1 MGVKY
6 VNISRVDVFWNY
18 CATFFKIASSI
29 LLFPLILR
37 TLPSEEVGVWA
48 IFTSISSLVFLL
60 DFGFHA
66 TFVRN
71 VSYVFGGAQSLI
83 KEGIPTEDNNSK
95 GINYTLLKE
104 IIVSMKWFYTRASF
118 LLLFLLLTL
127 GTIYFSYVL
136 KGFLGSKSNIYL
148 AWVLFCGINTYNL
161 YTLYFDSLLEGRGL
175 IRTSK
180 KIIIIGNVGYLISAA
195 ILVLNGYGL
204 ISIIVSQLLSI
215 LIIRFLS
222 YRAFFTNDLNLELK
236 KIPKVTHKDI
246 IKIISPNAFKYG
258 ITSLGGFM
266 IQKSSIFIGSIFL
279 PLVFIASFGI
289 TKQIVDIIVAIANIT
304 LATYLPK
311 IASLRIKNDL
321 KEVKSI
327 YIKGI
332 LLSNIIFSFSALF
345 LIFFGNFFLSMISSK
360 TQLVSDNV
368 LLAISFSS
376 LIGLNS
382 GISGAVISTKNEIPF
397 MKPSIYSGIATVL
410 LLFFFFKF
418 TNLGLVGMA
427 LAPGIVDLCYQG
439 WKWPYVVIKEFK
451 ITILDVKIVLYDC
464 FKLKK
469 NR

>member
-104 IIVSMKWFYTRASF
+104 IIVAMKWFYTRASF

-222 YRAFFTNDLNLELK
+222 YRAFFTNDLNL
-236 KIPKVTHKDI
+236 
-246 IKIISPNAFKYG
+246 
-258 ITSLGGFM
+258 
-266 IQKSSIFIGSIFL
+266 
-279 PLVFIASFGI
+279 
-289 TKQIVDIIVAIANIT
+289 
-304 LATYLPK
+304 
-311 IASLRIKNDL
+311 
-321 KEVKSI
+321 
-327 YIKGI
+327 
-332 LLSNIIFSFSALF
+332 
-345 LIFFGNFFLSMISSK
+345 
-360 TQLVSDNV
+360 
-368 LLAISFSS
+368 
-376 LIGLNS
+376 
-382 GISGAVISTKNEIPF
+382 
-397 MKPSIYSGIATVL
+397 
-410 LLFFFFKF
+410 
-418 TNLGLVGMA
+418 
-427 LAPGIVDLCYQG
+427 
-439 WKWPYVVIKEFK
+439 
-451 ITILDVKIVLYDC
+451 
-464 FKLKK
+464 
-469 NR
+469 